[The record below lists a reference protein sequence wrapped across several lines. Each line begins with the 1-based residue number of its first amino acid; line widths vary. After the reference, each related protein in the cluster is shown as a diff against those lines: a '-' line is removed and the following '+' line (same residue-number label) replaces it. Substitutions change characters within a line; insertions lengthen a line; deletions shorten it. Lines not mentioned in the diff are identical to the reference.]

1 MWTDCKTG
9 REEAA
14 LSATLQK
21 CNHCGE
27 GVILTE
33 YIPSDDELRYFC
45 SRCGRALGTL
55 K

>member
-1 MWTDCKTG
+1 MM
-9 REEAA
+9 
-14 LSATLQK
+14 ATTPQK
-21 CNHCGE
+21 CNHGGE

-45 SRCGRALGTL
+45 SRCGRAPGTL